1 MSLADYLQA
10 ERVLLDV
17 PANSRREALEE
28 LGALLGGQDQT
39 AREAVA
45 ESLRAREQMG
55 STGVGGG
62 IAFPHARPEF
72 VPSLRLA
79 FLRTAAPVP
88 FEALDGR
95 PVDLFMAVAG
105 PAQGRREYLAVL
117 GALSYLFR
125 ADHVRDRFR
134 AASTPAEVL
143 DLFRELAAE
152 APAEPS
158 E

>member
-1 MSLADYLQA
+1 MNLADYLKA
-10 ERVLLDV
+10 ERVRLDA
-17 PANSRREALEE
+17 PATNRREVLEG
-28 LGALLGGQDQT
+28 LGALLGGKDET
-39 AREAVA
+39 VREAVA
-45 ESLRAREQMG
+45 ESLRARELMG

-62 IAFPHARPEF
+62 IAFPHARAEF

-95 PVDLFMAVAG
+95 PVDLFLAVAG

-117 GALSYLFR
+117 GSLSYLFR

-134 AASTPAEVL
+134 AAASAADVVA
-143 DLFRELAAE
+143 LFGELAAE
-152 APAEPS
+152 TPAGPAE
-158 E
+158 

>member
-1 MSLADYLQA
+1 MGVGDHLQA
-10 ERVLLDV
+10 ERVLLDS
-17 PANSRREALEE
+17 PAADRREVLQA

-45 ESLRAREQMG
+45 ESLRAREHMG

-62 IAFPHARPEF
+62 IAFPHARSEF

-79 FLRTAAPVP
+79 FLRTATPVP
-88 FEALDGR
+88 FEAMDGR
-95 PVDLFMAVAG
+95 LVDLFVAVAG

-134 AASTPAEVL
+134 AAPSPAEIVA
-143 DLFRELAAE
+143 LFRELAAE
-152 APAEPS
+152 TPAGPS